1 MLIMSHATLGA
12 LGIMAAVWVIA
23 EVLNTSAANEKRIKV
38 AAVLPALFIVLSW
51 ISGGILYVFYYAADK
66 AIILKGPWP
75 FAHELVM
82 EIKEHLFFV
91 TLLLALF
98 LTIAARVN
106 DLSSNRGARF
116 VVIATA
122 ALIVL
127 TGFAIEGAGATIA
140 LGVKMGLL
148 AELAK

>member
-1 MLIMSHATLGA
+1 MSHATLGA

>member
-140 LGVKMGLL
+140 LGAKMGLL